1 MSTEKRVRFQETGEE
16 DEVESKPGSAP
27 FGKKFKHS
35 LDSDEE
41 DDEVDYEKY
50 NALDPSEFQDGDKES
65 HARVEDD
72 IKFTAFNMNEE
83 MEEGHFDKDGTYI
96 FRKDKDEIKDAWVQ
110 DIDNCKIAD
119 VSKIQQPESDEDSKD
134 ASPVNT
140 TSIYRKMLTMME
152 KNETVGKAIRRIG
165 LSIKE
170 MRTKKRK
177 DKSSQLSENISSTT
191 KKLDQLTELAD
202 QLVIGKDMDI
212 YEKKY
217 EQIEELINE
226 RESDMFA
233 DD

>member
-1 MSTEKRVRFQETGEE
+1 MSSEKRVRFEESDEKTG
-16 DEVESKPGSAP
+16 VELKDNSVP

-83 MEEGHFDKDGTYI
+83 MDEGHFDKDGTYI
-96 FRKDKDEIKDAWVQ
+96 FRKDKDEVKDAWVQ

-119 VSKIQQPESDEDSKD
+119 LSKIRQPEFDQDSKD
-134 ASPVNT
+134 DVPVNT

-170 MRTKKRK
+170 MRAQKRK
-177 DKSSQLSENISSTT
+177 DKSSQLRENISSTT

-202 QLVIGKDMDI
+202 QLVIGKDMDV
-212 YEKKY
+212 YEKRY
-217 EQIEELINE
+217 EQIEAIINE
-226 RESDMFA
+226 RESDMFG